1 MVPAGKCTIAIK
13 LQTSVTKPGQS
24 LKPVSQVSPED
35 PMSTAFA
42 LALLPLHG
50 RLCSGLENLEAE
62 FVRDGVPM
70 VPGSSPWRQMEALL
84 RLMAEISPAHW
95 IELVRGDDTLISHRA
110 WLAPAYG
117 SYVFA
122 QERTAVAALLAE
134 NPGTT
139 RFHPGALPPW
149 GRRAYDRVQD
159 LFERTDLRSCRRL
172 VMVGSGPLPVTLLHI
187 LERTPIPSLV
197 AVDASS
203 VAIAAFEDLRR
214 RFGWTRAEGVCCNG
228 LEFDYRGTD
237 AVYLANLVS
246 PKQAILKRMANL
258 LPPGATVILRDPVGA
273 GELLAEPGASAIPEE
288 MTVLGAGNE
297 DAYFLSRHVYLKKR
311 GPGIS

>member
-1 MVPAGKCTIAIK
+1 
-13 LQTSVTKPGQS
+13 
-24 LKPVSQVSPED
+24 
-35 PMSTAFA
+35 MSTAFA
-42 LALLPLHG
+42 PARLPLHG
-50 RLCSGLENLEAE
+50 RLCSGLENLQAVFAHEGA
-62 FVRDGVPM
+62 PM

-84 RLMAEISPAHW
+84 RLMAEISPAQW
-95 IELVRGDDTLISHRA
+95 LEMARGDGTLISHRA

-117 SYVFA
+117 SYIFA
-122 QERTAVAALLAE
+122 QERAAVAALLAE

-159 LFERTDLRSCRRL
+159 LFERTDLRSCQRL

-187 LERTPIPSLV
+187 HERTEIPSLV

-203 VAIAAFEDLRR
+203 VAIAAFEELRR
-214 RFGWTRAEGVCCNG
+214 RFGWTRAEGVCRNG
-228 LEFDYRGTD
+228 MEYDYRGAD

-246 PKQAILKRMANL
+246 PKQAVLAHIANL
-258 LPPGATVILRDPVGA
+258 LPPGATVILRDPVGV

-288 MTVLGAGNE
+288 MTVLGVGNE
-297 DAYFLSRHVYLKKR
+297 DAYFLSRHVFLKKR
-311 GPGIS
+311 GTGIP